1 VNGRP
6 VNDGASPRNN
16 ARAERFGR
24 NAWRVPL
31 LMSAALL
38 LIAVADVISTNRAVA
53 GASYAI
59 VGLAASAILSVRWTA
74 VIAAAGVGLAAA
86 SGLWNETLWS
96 LDWWIRLL
104 LAATLGAFA
113 VALASMRVRRERDL
127 EQMTAVADAA
137 QRAVLRALP
146 AQLGDVGFVA
156 RYESASKAAMVGGD
170 LYEVVD
176 SPHGTRVVVGD
187 VRGKGLEAVHLSATV
202 MAAFRWAAVTEP
214 SLENVAADLDTV
226 VKAVA
231 GDEDFVTAVLAEFH
245 PDRVSLVNCG
255 HPAPLLVEGH
265 QARLVDTGEPAL
277 PLGLGTEPHSVDISW
292 PRGARLLMYT
302 DGLAESRNR
311 HGEFFPLLDA
321 AEPLDQGPLDD
332 ALDRLLAVAHTHAAQ
347 WNDDVAIVL
356 AEHHA
361 RTSDRS

>member
-1 VNGRP
+1 MNG
-6 VNDGASPRNN
+6 V
-16 ARAERFGR
+16 GR
-24 NAWRVPL
+24 NAWLVPL
-31 LMSAALL
+31 LMCAVLVV
-38 LIAVADVISTNRAVA
+38 IAVADVVSGSRAIV
-53 GASYAI
+53 GAWYAV
-59 VGLAASAILSVRWTA
+59 VGLAASGILSVRWTA
-74 VIAAAGVGLAAA
+74 VMAGAGVVLVAT

-96 LDWWIRLL
+96 LDWLIRLL
-104 LAATLGAFA
+104 LATVLGAIA
-113 VALASMRVRRERDL
+113 VALASRRVRRERDL
-127 EQMTAVADAA
+127 AHMTAVADAA
-137 QRAVLRALP
+137 QRAVLRKLP
-146 AQLGDVGFVA
+146 VQLGDVGFVA

-214 SLENVAADLDTV
+214 SLETVAADLDTV
-226 VKAVA
+226 VKSVA

-245 PDRVSLVNCG
+245 PDRVSFVNCG
-255 HPAPLLVEGH
+255 HPSPLLVEGR
-265 QARLVDTGEPAL
+265 QVRLVDTGEPAL
-277 PLGLGTEPHSVDISW
+277 PLGLRTEPRSVDVDW
-292 PRGARLLMYT
+292 PRGARRLMYT

-321 AEPLDQGPLDD
+321 AGPLDQGPLDD
-332 ALDRLLAVAHTHAAQ
+332 ALDRLLAVAHTHAAH

-361 RTSDRS
+361 DRADRS